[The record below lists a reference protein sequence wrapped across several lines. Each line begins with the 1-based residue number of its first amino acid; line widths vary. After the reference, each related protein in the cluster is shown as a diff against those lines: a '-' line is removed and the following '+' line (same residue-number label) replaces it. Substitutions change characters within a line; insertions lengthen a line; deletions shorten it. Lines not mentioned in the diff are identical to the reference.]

1 MNTPSAPCL
10 SGLPRGRRARL
21 LPAALLLPVFLL
33 SACGSSGDG
42 TGTTAAEPG
51 RWTTGDLHVHTV
63 QSDDSRTTQTLDFV
77 LGKAFGTYHL
87 DWMSLSNHLR
97 SSKYDHAANP
107 LPAPKAFA
115 YGMEAYEMPR
125 VAALQAAG
133 TYADK
138 TIFSAFE
145 WDMPTRDHVNV
156 GIFEGSP
163 TFKTSASA
171 AKEFQYRFTTG
182 DESLFDASDVARWKA
197 QSPERYNKTGEDAM
211 KAIAWLKDKHPNT
224 SYATINHPSRN
235 PGKYTIAKLR
245 EMHDLAPR
253 IVFAIEGMVG
263 NQLEPDRG
271 GYTSAYID
279 ANKPNRTYGGVDNV
293 VAQLGGTWDALLGEG
308 RRIWNIANSDSHFEI
323 DANNNSSGYYPGEY
337 AKNYVWQ
344 TKSQSQAGISGVV
357 DSLRAGRS
365 FGVFGDLIN
374 GLDFN
379 ATGAEGTATMGQ
391 DLKATKG
398 ETVTVRIRFK
408 SPPVNNYQRPVSS
421 GNLGNMTPKVDHI
434 DLIAG
439 DVGPRA
445 QPGTAAYQQA
455 TNASTRVVKRF
466 TAADWTQE
474 SDGYYA
480 MEITLPAA
488 KSQYFRLRG
497 TNLGENVAGLTL
509 QGEPLSDQPVKTAD
523 AATRHD
529 QINDRNYGNL
539 WFYSNPI
546 FVSVR

>member
-1 MNTPSAPCL
+1 MNSPFPARVP
-10 SGLPRGRRARL
+10 RARRTPL
-21 LPAALLLPVFLL
+21 ASAALVSLLLLL
-33 SACGSSGDG
+33 SACGGSGD
-42 TGTTAAEPG
+42 GTTAAEPG

-77 LGKAFGTYHL
+77 LGKAFGTYRL

-97 SSKYDHAANP
+97 SSKFDHAGNP

-115 YGMEAYEMPR
+115 YGMETYEISR

-133 TYADK
+133 MYADK

-156 GIFEGSP
+156 GIFEGGS
-163 TFKTSASA
+163 TFKTSTSA

-182 DESLFDASDVARWKA
+182 DESLFEAADLARWKA
-197 QSPERYNKTGEDAM
+197 QSPERYNKTGDDAM
-211 KAIAWLKDKHPNT
+211 KAIAWLKDKYPNT

-235 PGKYTIAKLR
+235 PGKYTIANFR

-271 GYTSAYID
+271 GYTSAYTD
-279 ANKPNRTYGGVDNV
+279 ANKPHRTYGGVDAV
-293 VAQLGGTWDALLGEG
+293 VAQLGGTWDAMLGEG
-308 RRIWNIANSDSHFEI
+308 RRIWNIANSDSHFDI

-344 TKSQSQAGISGVV
+344 SAAQTGIAGVV

-374 GLDFN
+374 ALEFT
-379 ATGAEGTATMGQ
+379 ASSREGTAYMGQ
-391 DLKATKG
+391 DIRAGKG
-398 ETVTVRIRFK
+398 DTVTVRIRFK
-408 SPPVNNYQRPVSS
+408 SPPVNNYQRPVGS
-421 GNLGNMTPKVDHI
+421 GKLGNMTPKVDHI

-439 DVGPRA
+439 DIGPKA
-445 QPGTAAYQQA
+445 QPGTDAYRQA

-466 TAADWTQE
+466 TAADWKRE
-474 SDGYYA
+474 SDGYYT
-480 MEITLPAA
+480 MEIALPAT
-488 KSQYFRLRG
+488 KNQYFRLRG

-509 QGEPLSDQPVKTAD
+509 QGEPLADQPVKTAD
-523 AATRHD
+523 AALRHD